1 MEVEPVADMPRV
13 DRPRCGAVVTMVPWA
28 EPGSRFTRDSES
40 ECTWLMSV
48 ANRKTVSGFLHVAWR
63 TAGDIV
69 RRVADRLRAAMPSP
83 FDGLAAIGVDTA
95 RATRI
100 RPWSDARTPRASST
114 VHGGSRNR
122 CACSGSPLDRAGGEL
137 NRWVFRAS
145 HSRIPEIVELSKK
158 KIRRR
163 RPDIPRTI
171 EPGYSS
177 ARLEAFNNRIKATIR
192 MAYGFHRV
200 TNLIALIMLRC
211 SGLDIRLPQPTI

>member
-1 MEVEPVADMPRV
+1 M
-13 DRPRCGAVVTMVPWA
+13 
-28 EPGSRFTRDSES
+28 
-40 ECTWLMSV
+40 
-48 ANRKTVSGFLHVAWR
+48 
-63 TAGDIV
+63 
-69 RRVADRLRAAMPSP
+69 
-83 FDGLAAIGVDTA
+83 
-95 RATRI
+95 
-100 RPWSDARTPRASST
+100 
-114 VHGGSRNR
+114 
-122 CACSGSPLDRAGGEL
+122 

>member
-1 MEVEPVADMPRV
+1 MGQLYRSWRLEEP
-13 DRPRCGAVVTMVPWA
+13 
-28 EPGSRFTRDSES
+28 
-40 ECTWLMSV
+40 L
-48 ANRKTVSGFLHVAWR
+48 
-63 TAGDIV
+63 
-69 RRVADRLRAAMPSP
+69 RL
-83 FDGLAAIGVDTA
+83 LAA
-95 RATRI
+95 
-100 RPWSDARTPRASST
+100 PRGPST
-114 VHGGSRNR
+114 GPGDG
-122 CACSGSPLDRAGGEL
+122 AFQL